1 MLPLSQG
8 KLAQGLTDE
17 LLKVIYKYDESL
29 YVPTVLGVLEI
40 VKHQVLQN
48 QFGDADDEDDY

>member
-1 MLPLSQG
+1 MQPLSQG
-8 KLAQGLTDE
+8 KLAEGLTEE

-29 YVPTVLGVLEI
+29 YVPTVLGVIEI

-48 QFGDADDEDDY
+48 QLDRDDEDDY

>member
-48 QFGDADDEDDY
+48 QFGDDEDDY

>member
-1 MLPLSQG
+1 MQPLSQG

-17 LLKVIYKYDESL
+17 LLAVIYKYDESL
-29 YVPTVLGVLEI
+29 YLATVLGVLEI

-48 QFGDADDEDDY
+48 HLDDDDEDDY

>member
-1 MLPLSQG
+1 MQPLSQG

-17 LLKVIYKYDESL
+17 LLAVIYKYDESL
-29 YVPTVLGVLEI
+29 YVPTVLGVIEI

-48 QFGDADDEDDY
+48 QLDRDDEDDY

>member
-1 MLPLSQG
+1 MQPLSQG
-8 KLAQGLTDE
+8 KLAEGLTEE

-29 YVPTVLGVLEI
+29 YVPTVLGVIEI

-48 QFGDADDEDDY
+48 QFHRDDDEDDY